1 MEGLGFRGGDAGAFG
16 AGGFAQQQ
24 QARQVG
30 EQRQF
35 GDLFQAPVPVQSQYG
50 QGLPQQQ
57 QLGLAASVPAAAFG
71 VRGPAKALAAE
82 NPVKMR
88 EFEDED
94 GYRSECWSGSTAS
107 ESSSDHSPPP
117 GDGAFGAMR
126 GGNAGGSDWDLLSEM
141 LLDDAL
147 GTATASGLLP
157 PPQVARAQ
165 FLPYQQHHMHQ
176 PQLPMATNWPQQQVV
191 DYNQRFRQYEPP
203 VEPPVPMNTQV
214 LGSSQ
219 VALGG
224 SSSPPAVGPMETPL
238 QLADTS
244 ISPPQRPRTTAV
256 TLRQKKKKKA
266 PSKKQSAAA
275 SPPHSSP
282 QTMTGHHSPSAMST
296 SSSSSVSGSPMSTS
310 GTAMAT
316 SPPMATTL
324 SPEELKKLRR
334 RTQIA
339 SSVQRHREKKKCVV
353 SALKTE
359 LGGLTAQLEE
369 LRAQRKDMHV
379 DARLVEWEE
388 TAVTQRRK
396 RKQSEE
402 LNARMKK
409 ALFQQTAFLMGMR
422 GLLAGA
428 GEPLAPSEMEFHDWI
443 HSYTILSARGEE
455 SRRRELVAHF
465 SESKMDLAKK
475 LVLRETDP
483 VMPRLNRLAPYYAT
497 TRVLHDGT
505 QQFVTEPDHDPFVIK
520 QEIDA
525 LRTSQDEKEAG
536 DGRVLKK
543 FMSVFLFEESAT
555 VTLERLHNLVFESTK
570 GVGVYW
576 PAEGYTSRA
585 FNHAPVLTSSPSC
598 SSNVFY
604 ADMTASMS
612 VMDDLRVHLPGS
624 SDDDEEQDIFVEARV
639 LCRETRDE
647 HEGVIVWDYVD
658 RDDLS
663 SSEDAESTTA
673 RKQRAI
679 RRNCCG
685 SVVIKREPCG
695 MLSVRSISVKM
706 FAPDGDLGKSQTR
719 TDVKTQVADDGE
731 ADQEEQLRTL
741 FRRIGLQATEVE
753 RSKEKC
759 TRFVYNTLQS
769 ALAADA

>member
-1 MEGLGFRGGDAGAFG
+1 MDDLGFAGGAFG
-16 AGGFAQQQ
+16 FA
-24 QARQVG
+24 
-30 EQRQF
+30 
-35 GDLFQAPVPVQSQYG
+35 PP
-50 QGLPQQQ
+50 PQQQ
-57 QLGLAASVPAAAFG
+57 QQQQQQEQGGDPRAIGGLIQGPAAMQGQYALGPPQQQPFG
-71 VRGPAKALAAE
+71 LGAEYRYGAAE
-82 NPVKMR
+82 VRKPR
-88 EFEDED
+88 ELEDED

-117 GDGAFGAMR
+117 SATAFGPMR
-126 GGNAGGSDWDLLSEM
+126 GGHAGGSDWDLLSEM

-147 GTATASGLLP
+147 GSATAAGLVP

-165 FLPYQQHHMHQ
+165 FLPYTQHHMQ
-176 PQLPMATNWPQQQVV
+176 QQQQLPMSTSWPQQQVV
-191 DYNQRFRQYEPP
+191 DYNQRFRPFEVP
-203 VEPPVPMNTQV
+203 VEPPMPVSAQA
-214 LGSSQ
+214 LGVQ

-224 SSSPPAVGPMETPL
+224 SGSPPSLPPIQTPP

-244 ISPPQRPRTTAV
+244 ISPLQRHRTAAATV
-256 TLRQKKKKKA
+256 RQKKKRA
-266 PSKKQSAAA
+266 SAKKQPAAP

-282 QTMTGHHSPSAMST
+282 QMTPGHHSPSPMSS
-296 SSSSSVSGSPMSTS
+296 SSSSSVSGSPVSS
-310 GTAMAT
+310 SAAAMAT
-316 SPPMATTL
+316 SPPTDTTL
-324 SPEELKKLRR
+324 SVEEMKKLRR

-359 LGGLTAQLEE
+359 LSGLTAQLEE
-369 LRAQRKDMHV
+369 LRAQRKDMHA

-422 GLLAGA
+422 GLLGSA

-455 SRRRELVAHF
+455 SRRRELLAHF

-483 VMPRLNRLAPYYAT
+483 IMPRLNRMTPYYAN

-505 QQFVTEPDHDPFVIK
+505 RQFVTEPDHDAFVIK
-520 QEIDA
+520 QEIVA
-525 LRTSQDEKEAG
+525 LRTPVSEHEAG

-543 FMSVFLFEESAT
+543 FTSVFLFEESAT
-555 VTLERLHNLVFESTK
+555 ITLERLHNLVFESTK
-570 GVGVYW
+570 GVGIYW
-576 PAEGYTSRA
+576 PAEGYAPRQ
-585 FNHAPVLTSSPSC
+585 FNHAPVPMSSPSC

-604 ADMTASMS
+604 TDMTASMS
-612 VMDDLRVHLPGS
+612 VMDDLLVGQPGS
-624 SDDDEEQDIFVEARV
+624 IDAADERDIFVEARV

-647 HEGVIVWDYVD
+647 HEGLIVWDYVD
-658 RDDLS
+658 RDDQSGS
-663 SSEDAESTTA
+663 SGDDDAATAA

-685 SVVIKREPCG
+685 SVVIKREPG
-695 MLSVRSISVKM
+695 GLLSVRSISVKM
-706 FAPDGDLGKSQTR
+706 FAPDSAASKKETR
-719 TDVKTQVADDGE
+719 VPDAKARVDDAE
-731 ADQEEQLRTL
+731 EEQLRAL
-741 FRRIGLQATEVE
+741 FRRIGLQATEAE

-759 TRFVYNTLQS
+759 TRFVYNALQ
-769 ALAADA
+769 AGLAADA